1 MKKKRDKTA
10 LPSPY
15 MRTRK
20 YFGGWILPGS
30 FAPIP
35 TNAAY
40 KRSHHPSTPQ
50 LPSLW
55 QRFTARLRYSSIQI
69 RWDIERWLARKLHRR
84 WS

>member
-1 MKKKRDKTA
+1 MKKKRDKTVFPA
-10 LPSPY
+10 SDNY
-15 MRTRK
+15 HKKSFR
-20 YFGGWILPGS
+20 GWTLPGA
-30 FAPIP
+30 FVPIS
-35 TNAAY
+35 TNDAST
-40 KRSHHPSTPQ
+40 RSHHPFTPS